1 MKLEEWKRH
10 RKWTLA
16 NCCVG
21 AFSFGLSLTI
31 YYPTEYYYFRDTMKI
46 KNADIY
52 YGLSWAFL
60 CGAGIISS
68 FVGSYY
74 ADMTKNM
81 REICLFTNLINVVG
95 NIMYLLYYSPY
106 VVLFGQFL
114 IGTAAARMVAG
125 VGEISRIYGTEE
137 LTQKVAFMGIFSTI
151 GSILGPCTTFLFNM
165 VDTKIGNWRLNIG
178 NMVGLFMGGLYL
190 FQFIINFFTLKNL
203 SKEYNLKKEASEKL
217 LKGPESEYEDSELS
231 ADEGSR
237 EKDVCEEIVNE
248 KTFQEKYIIAIRTLL
263 KNKQVLFLYGLSFFA
278 SYSRATI
285 ILLSPIKAAEYLK
298 WSQTNLATF
307 NIVSTFA
314 GAIPTAL
321 TLSALSKVVNDFYF
335 LVYTVATLLLAL
347 IFMAL
352 FPMVADNHVMA
363 TVLLYANGI
372 LTLMSTAGFHIMSRS
387 MLAKFVPENIQTVTE
402 AIRNSLFELSYMIA
416 GLCVK
421 LPATYMPEFMISVA
435 FFTTFALAWLLV
447 NDEKYKNI
455 EIIRIEPDK

>member
-16 NCCVG
+16 NFCVG

-46 KNADIY
+46 KNADVY

-60 CGAGIISS
+60 CGSGIISS

-74 ADMTKNM
+74 ADMTKNV
-81 REICLFTNLINVVG
+81 REICLYSNIINVLG

-137 LTQKVAFMGIFSTI
+137 LTQKVAFMGVFSTI
-151 GSILGPCTTFLFNM
+151 GSILGPCSTYLFNL
-165 VDTKIGNWRLNIG
+165 VDTQIGDWKLNIG
-178 NMVGLFMGGLYL
+178 NMVGLVMGTLYL
-190 FQFIINFFTLKNL
+190 IQFLINYFTLKNL
-203 SKEYNLKKEASEKL
+203 SKEYNLKKDATERL
-217 LKGPESEYEDSELS
+217 LGDVVSGDESEMSEAEEKEVS
-231 ADEGSR
+231 DEVADEVS
-237 EKDVCEEIVNE
+237 
-248 KTFQEKYIIAIRTLL
+248 FQDKYLMAIRTLL
-263 KNKQVLFLYGLSFFA
+263 RNKHVLFLYALSFFA

-285 ILLSPIKAAEYLK
+285 ILLSPIKASLYLG
-298 WSQTNLATF
+298 WTQTNLATF

-321 TLSALSKVVNDFYF
+321 TLSALSRVVNDFYF

-347 IFMAL
+347 VFMAL
-352 FPMVADNHVMA
+352 FPMIADNHTMA

-435 FFTTFALAWLLV
+435 FLMSFALAWLLV
-447 NDEKYKNI
+447 NDNKYKNI
-455 EIIRIEPDK
+455 EVITVDKSG